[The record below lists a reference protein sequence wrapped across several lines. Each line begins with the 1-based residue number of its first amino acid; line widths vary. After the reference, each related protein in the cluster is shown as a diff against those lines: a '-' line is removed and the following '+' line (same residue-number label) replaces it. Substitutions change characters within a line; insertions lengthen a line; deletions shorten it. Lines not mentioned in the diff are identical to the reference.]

1 MRIGINVPERVRN
14 QIKKLDPDVNV
25 SKMCCQA
32 LEDYCAVLERATERV
47 ASDGVHE
54 QVVLLSQERLIEP
67 DWAGY
72 ALDDVR
78 DWVNQIDPETWD
90 EFFELYESRKSKGE
104 DVTWLP
110 ESYCWMEGMEDKHFF
125 AHSAKH
131 SEWFFQQA
139 KRNRDPRALAK
150 ARDEYARAWLGYV
163 NEVRRKQL
171 QHVDDEWKRVM
182 AEREKAWAA
191 RPEPEVPPQL
201 RY

>member
-47 ASDGVHE
+47 ASDGTDE
-54 QVVLLSQERLIEP
+54 QVVRLSEGRLDEP

-90 EFFELYESRKSKGE
+90 EFFELYESLKSKGE

-110 ESYCWMEGMEDKHFF
+110 GSYCWMEGMEDKHFF

-139 KRNRDPRALAK
+139 KRNRDPRALTK
-150 ARDEYARAWLGYV
+150 ARDEYTRAWLGYV
-163 NEVRRKQL
+163 TEVRRKQL
-171 QHVDDEWKRVM
+171 QYVAERDERER
-182 AEREKAWAA
+182 AERERAWKA

-201 RY
+201 R

>member
-47 ASDGVHE
+47 ASDGAE
-54 QVVLLSQERLIEP
+54 AQVARLSEGQLIEP
-67 DWAGY
+67 DWVGY
-72 ALDDVR
+72 ALDDAR
-78 DWVNQIDPETWD
+78 DWVNTTSPDKWARFFSLYDSLKSTGRDVAGSGRTYPFEVTQGFWKRISDKET
-90 EFFELYESRKSKGE
+90 
-104 DVTWLP
+104 
-110 ESYCWMEGMEDKHFF
+110 
-125 AHSAKH
+125 
-131 SEWFFQQA
+131 SEWFEQQYDA
-139 KRNRDPRALAK
+139 NPSFNAHAK
-150 ARDEYARAWLGYV
+150 AEDEHTRAWLGYV

-171 QHVDDEWKRVM
+171 QHIDDEWKRVM

-191 RPEPEVPPQL
+191 RPEPELPPQL